1 MISSFFLDRPIFA
14 SVIAILMFCIGIAA
28 QRVLPIEQYPNITP
42 PQVLVQAVYRGA
54 DAETVA
60 QTVAA
65 PLEQEVN
72 GVENMI
78 YMYSKNSSSGE
89 MALNIIFEIGSDVNQ
104 AQMDVQNRVNVAL
117 SKLPQEVQREGVTV
131 KKQIP
136 NILLLVAVQSPEGRY
151 DDVYVS
157 NYASLQVVEQLKRL
171 NGVSDVQMIGGRDY
185 SMRIWLQPDKMS
197 QLGLTVEDVRREI
210 AAQNSQ
216 YALGKIG
223 QPPNKGETVLTVPIL
238 TQGQF
243 QNPEQFGDVILKA
256 DALGSIVK
264 LKDIATIELG
274 AESYDVVGTLN
285 GKSTALIAVY
295 QQFGANA
302 LDVAESVK
310 KEMDR
315 LAKEFPRGIS
325 YSIPYDTTI
334 YIETSIHEVFITFY
348 EAGILVALVVLV
360 FLQNFRATLI
370 PVVAMLVS
378 IVATFAGM
386 HVLGF
391 TLNTLTMFGLVLAIG
406 MVVDDAIV
414 VIENVERNLRELK
427 LPPFEAAKAAMR
439 EVTAPVIA
447 TTLVLCAVFIPVAF
461 LGGIAGELYKQ
472 FAITISISVALSSI
486 MALVV
491 SPVMAAKLLSVQETP
506 SRFTQVFDRFFGAFS
521 STYIKGS
528 ALMASR
534 PLISVPLFLGIV
546 AAMYLLLQTTPSS
559 LVPSE
564 DQGYLFVLTDLPKNA
579 SLDRTLKVDEQV
591 KDIVLQIPGV
601 EKVVALS
608 GFSLIDGMNRTSVG
622 SNFLILKPWDE
633 RKTPEL
639 QANAIL
645 KKVYAATMNIPEARV
660 MPFNPP
666 PIQGIDV
673 VGGFELWVQDT
684 TGAGLDNLEVLL
696 KTFIGKANQRPELR
710 NVFTTFDMNGLQVYI
725 DLDREKARML
735 DVHIDDIF
743 RTLQG
748 LLGTIYIND
757 FVKYGR
763 VYKVLMQAEEG
774 FRSDLT
780 SVGEAYV
787 RSAKGEMIPIKAL
800 VNLRFD
806 RGPEVIN
813 RFNGFTAAKIMG
825 TPAPGYSSGDAMNA
839 VMETAREVFPK
850 EISLAWGGLSYQ
862 EEKTGGTS
870 MKMML
875 AGIFVVY
882 LILCALYERW
892 SIPIAIL
899 LTVPLGMFGALLAVN
914 IAGMSNDIYLQIGMI
929 TLIGLATKNAIL
941 IVEFA
946 MVKYKEGLSIFEA
959 AMEAT
964 RLRFRA
970 IVMTSLTTIIGIL
983 PLVFS
988 QGAGA
993 ASRQSVGVGILGG
1006 MTAATFLALLFVP
1019 LFYVLIAGWTEDN
1032 RA

>member
-14 SVIAILMFCIGIAA
+14 SVIAILMFCIGMAA

-54 DAETVA
+54 DAATAA

-89 MALNIIFEIGSDVNQ
+89 MALNVIFEIGSDVNQ

-171 NGVSDVQMIGGRDY
+171 SGVSDVQMIGGRDY

-210 AAQNSQ
+210 ASQNSQ

-223 QPPNKGETVLTVPIL
+223 QPPHSDPAVLTVPIL

-243 QNPEQFGDVILKA
+243 QNPEQFGNVILKA

-285 GKSTALIAVY
+285 GKSTSFIAVY

-315 LAKEFPRGIS
+315 LAKEFPKGIS

-334 YIETSIHEVFITFY
+334 YIKTSIHEVFLTFY

-370 PVVAMLVS
+370 PLVAMMVS

-391 TLNTLTMFGLVLAIG
+391 TLNTLTLFGLVLAIG

-491 SPVMAAKLLSVQETP
+491 SPVMAAKLLSVEETP
-506 SRFTQVFDRFFGAFS
+506 SRFTKLFDRFF
-521 STYIKGS
+521 
-528 ALMASR
+528 
-534 PLISVPLFLGIV
+534 
-546 AAMYLLLQTTPSS
+546 
-559 LVPSE
+559 
-564 DQGYLFVLTDLPKNA
+564 
-579 SLDRTLKVDEQV
+579 
-591 KDIVLQIPGV
+591 
-601 EKVVALS
+601 
-608 GFSLIDGMNRTSVG
+608 
-622 SNFLILKPWDE
+622 
-633 RKTPEL
+633 
-639 QANAIL
+639 
-645 KKVYAATMNIPEARV
+645 
-660 MPFNPP
+660 
-666 PIQGIDV
+666 
-673 VGGFELWVQDT
+673 FE
-684 TGAGLDNLEVLL
+684 
-696 KTFIGKANQRPELR
+696 I
-710 NVFTTFDMNGLQVYI
+710 
-725 DLDREKARML
+725 
-735 DVHIDDIF
+735 H
-743 RTLQG
+743 
-748 LLGTIYIND
+748 
-757 FVKYGR
+757 
-763 VYKVLMQAEEG
+763 
-774 FRSDLT
+774 
-780 SVGEAYV
+780 
-787 RSAKGEMIPIKAL
+787 
-800 VNLRFD
+800 
-806 RGPEVIN
+806 
-813 RFNGFTAAKIMG
+813 
-825 TPAPGYSSGDAMNA
+825 
-839 VMETAREVFPK
+839 
-850 EISLAWGGLSYQ
+850 
-862 EEKTGGTS
+862 
-870 MKMML
+870 
-875 AGIFVVY
+875 
-882 LILCALYERW
+882 
-892 SIPIAIL
+892 
-899 LTVPLGMFGALLAVN
+899 
-914 IAGMSNDIYLQIGMI
+914 
-929 TLIGLATKNAIL
+929 
-941 IVEFA
+941 
-946 MVKYKEGLSIFEA
+946 
-959 AMEAT
+959 
-964 RLRFRA
+964 
-970 IVMTSLTTIIGIL
+970 
-983 PLVFS
+983 
-988 QGAGA
+988 
-993 ASRQSVGVGILGG
+993 
-1006 MTAATFLALLFVP
+1006 
-1019 LFYVLIAGWTEDN
+1019 
-1032 RA
+1032 